1 MAKVKVAVVGA
12 SGYAGGEL
20 LRILL
25 GHPKVEVVAV
35 TSEKSAGQHI
45 AALFPNLGRLC
56 NLTLEKMEPGAVA
69 EKAQF
74 VFLAVPHKEAMNT
87 AAKLAG
93 VGTLLCDLSADLRF
107 RDTRVYEEWYGIEH
121 EQPGLSHIAV
131 YGLPE
136 IYRDEIKKARAIGN
150 PGCYPTGAILAL
162 APLVKEGLVELDSIV
177 VDSKS
182 GVSGAGRTPGAM
194 YHYPEANEAITA
206 YKIGQ
211 HRHTPEIEQ
220 ELSFMAGQAVVV
232 SFTPHLTPMN
242 RGILTTAYAKLKKY
256 KGPDT
261 LLKLYAKFY
270 KDSYFVRIL
279 GKGNYPNVSAVRGSN
294 FCDIGLYS
302 DLRTGRVVVTSA
314 IDNLVKGAAGQAVQ
328 NFNIMFGFDETEGLK
343 HLGLFP

>member
-1 MAKVKVAVVGA
+1 MDKVKVAVVGA

-25 GHPKVEVVAV
+25 GHPKVEVVAI

-45 AALFPNLGRLC
+45 AALFPNLGRIC
-56 NLTLEKMEPGAVA
+56 NLTLEKLDVA
-69 EKAQF
+69 EVAGKAQF
-74 VFLAVPHKEAMNT
+74 VFLAVPHKEAMET

-107 RDTRVYEEWYGIEH
+107 RDTRVYEDWYGIEH
-121 EQPGLSHIAV
+121 TQPGLSHIAV

-136 IYRDEIKKARAIGN
+136 LHRDEIKKSRAVGN

-162 APLVKEGLVELDSIV
+162 APLVKEGLIELDSIV
-177 VDSKS
+177 IDSKS

-194 YHYPEANEAITA
+194 YHYPEANESITA
-206 YKIGQ
+206 YKVGQ
-211 HRHTPEIEQ
+211 HRHTPEMEQ
-220 ELSFMAGQAVVV
+220 ALSTLAGEGVIV

-270 KDSYFVRIL
+270 RKDYFVRVL
-279 GKGNYPNVSAVRGSN
+279 GKGNYPTVSAVRGSN

-302 DLRTGRVVVTSA
+302 DLRTGRVVVVSA

-328 NFNIMFGFDETEGLK
+328 NFNIMFGFEETEGLK